1 MGVLLLKSALEPHTE
16 AACPPCRL
24 IQLNWMTNKVYFFSK
39 ADLERRTEAATPLR
53 DGWGV
58 THNGSALVV
67 SDGSASLHWLD
78 PESLKLLHSVQVG
91 SRIWGLGAPLGAGG
105 IQDPGFR
112 ARETVRP
119 SMQLADRAPA
129 AGGQA
134 VVPRPACLHWPSAC
148 QPTRAA

>member
-1 MGVLLLKSALEPHTE
+1 MWFFSKTELEPHTYTSSLMLILMLIQLNWMPNKVYSFPKAHNSTE
-16 AACPPCRL
+16 AICSPCRL

-39 ADLERRTEAATPLR
+39 TDLERRTEAATPLR

-91 SRIWGLGAPLGAGG
+91 SRVWGFRVWGLERSSRQQADKAP
-105 IQDPGFR
+105 
-112 ARETVRP
+112 
-119 SMQLADRAPA
+119 PA
-129 AGGQA
+129 TA
-134 VVPRPACLHWPSAC
+134 
-148 QPTRAA
+148 